1 MGTEIWI
8 SCRFHV
14 SWNITLLLIFF
25 PQLFKNVRN
34 ILSEWAICKQVAGWI
49 WPVGHS
55 SQGMFFLQISAG
67 QGLSLS
73 SLCLNVTCLRLIQTS
88 PFNPAPPSL
97 VASTFSVSF
106 TLLPSFL
113 FACACQPLTCYTI
126 YLLCVHCVL
135 MSLTPPPVWV
145 GLFAL
150 FIGCI
155 ANAEISASYLMGPQY
170 IVVDWVSMINI
181 YLLVIVFRLWWFLLL
196 YTSDNEYYENNDTW
210 NWPEVTGQAS
220 WRRWHLN
227 WL

>member
-1 MGTEIWI
+1 MSGPSANKWQVEFDPWAPVHRECSSYRNLWDRAFLLLVFAWI
-8 SCRFHV
+8 SPT
-14 SWNITLLLIFF
+14 W
-25 PQLFKNVRN
+25 
-34 ILSEWAICKQVAGWI
+34 G
-49 WPVGHS
+49 S
-55 SQGMFFLQISAG
+55 S
-67 QGLSLS
+67 
-73 SLCLNVTCLRLIQTS
+73 R
-88 PFNPAPPSL
+88 PFNPASPAL

-106 TLLPSFL
+106 ILLWSFL
-113 FACACQPLTCYTI
+113 FACACQPLTFYTI
-126 YLLCVHCVL
+126 YLLCVPCVL